1 MNRTSYLEVAALFD
15 ALWCKDGGQWV
26 YEVGHVRDISG
37 RKGTLPNST
46 NDGYVPFE
54 DEAFRE
60 LVIGYQARAYL
71 RYRWNAAW
79 SIGLEPMIGGQLVNG
94 LASGG
99 PDRRW
104 HGRLDD
110 LSYRLR

>member
-1 MNRTSYLEVAALFD
+1 MGVR
-15 ALWCKDGGQWV
+15 GGPTF
-26 YEVGHVRDISG
+26 GILSG

-94 LASGG
+94 LASGDL
-99 PDRRW
+99 DRRSMAW
-104 HGRLDD
+104 GGLIS